1 MKMVLTSGVFSIVIG
16 VVAYYILINMG
27 MDSAN
32 VMSSINVRLQYLKST
47 KRIKKNDK
55 NKPTDDMVLELKTLL
70 AQNKINIK
78 EFTNNFGKKFVEDM
92 SYKDVLDQIEALK

>member
-55 NKPTDDMVLELKTLL
+55 NKIYFLYFHSKYFIFNV
-70 AQNKINIK
+70 
-78 EFTNNFGKKFVEDM
+78 
-92 SYKDVLDQIEALK
+92 

>member
-55 NKPTDDMVLELKTLL
+55 NNGISISE
-70 AQNKINIK
+70 NGIKILN
-78 EFTNNFGKKFVEDM
+78 V
-92 SYKDVLDQIEALK
+92 SSCVKDIAIQ